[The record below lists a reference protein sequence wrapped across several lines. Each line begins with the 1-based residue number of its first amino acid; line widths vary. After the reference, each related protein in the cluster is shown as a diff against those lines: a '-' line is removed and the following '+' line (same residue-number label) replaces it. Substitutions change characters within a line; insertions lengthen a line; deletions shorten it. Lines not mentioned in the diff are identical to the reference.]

1 MRYTKAIALLVS
13 LAAAAAVFGAEEAA
27 AKKPAHKMAS
37 MPKPIILPPGDMKWG
52 DPPPVFA
59 AGAKFSVLEGDP
71 GKTGLYTVR
80 LQLPDGYKI
89 MPHWHPK
96 DEKVTVISGEFHAG
110 MGDKLQ
116 DEGSVTLPAGSYVN
130 LPAHMHHF
138 AWSKGETTVQV
149 HGVAPF
155 KLIYVNPADD
165 PSGMQ
170 GKEKTAPK
178 KAEAKPGA

>member
-1 MRYTKAIALLVS
+1 MKFPKTIVLLLTVC
-13 LAAAAAVFGAEEAA
+13 AAAAFAAEESAP
-27 AKKPAHKMAS
+27 KKPAKKMAS
-37 MPKPIILPPGDMKWG
+37 MAKPTILTPGDLKWG
-52 DPPPVFA
+52 DPPPVFS

-80 LQLPDGYKI
+80 LQMPDGYKI

-116 DEGSVTLPAGSYVN
+116 DEGSVSLPAGSYVN

-138 AWSKGETTVQV
+138 AWAKGETTVQV
-149 HGVAPF
+149 HGMGPF
-155 KLIYVNPADD
+155 QITYVNPADD

-170 GKEKTAPK
+170 GKKKAAPK
-178 KAEAKPGA
+178 K